1 MEERPTKMTK
11 INNNIE
17 PESVEV
23 NVLPPFP
30 PMEFTL
36 QQLYTMINCDGVY
49 DNIRCKDI
57 TYDDIPMRLYQD
69 AITRTYDKFC
79 KFCNDEFEN

>member
-1 MEERPTKMTK
+1 MTK
-11 INNNIE
+11 RYNKIE
-17 PESVEV
+17 PEPVEV

-49 DNIRCKDI
+49 DNIQCKDI
-57 TYDDIPMRLYQD
+57 TYDEIPMRLYQD

-79 KFCNDEFEN
+79 KFCNDEFEEFL